1 MNDITGYIAE
11 NWLELTAALL
21 GVVAIF
27 LQIRINSFYWV
38 VSILNV
44 ALYIWVY
51 VSQKLYALMI
61 LMIYYVGMSIYG
73 WIVWRFGDK
82 HGESK
87 HRLRITHTRLRTW
100 IILVIIT
107 GISFL
112 VISWVLYSFTDSAT
126 PILDGLV
133 TALSFVATWM
143 LARKK
148 IENWLVWLVV
158 DIISC
163 HLYLNQKMYP
173 TLVLYIILCVMAVIG
188 YMAWKNKM
196 KNAEV

>member
-1 MNDITGYIAE
+1 MNEIAGYIAE

-51 VSQKLYALMI
+51 ISQKLYALMI

-82 HGESK
+82 HGESQ

-100 IILVIIT
+100 IILVVLT
-107 GISFL
+107 GVSFL
-112 VISWVLYSFTDSAT
+112 LISWILYRFTDSAT

-163 HLYLNQKMYP
+163 YLYFNQKMYP